1 MNVCSVKLELEHDF
15 ISTKVLGGALFLVAR
30 SGSFVMFNNSV

>member
-1 MNVCSVKLELEHDF
+1 MNVCSVKLKLQHDI

-30 SGSFVMFNNSV
+30 SGSFIMFNNSL